1 MTTLK
6 PLLARNRS
14 WALQKCQHDPDY
26 FEKWVDGQRPHSL
39 WIGCSDSRVPAEVL
53 TGSQPG
59 ELFVHRNIANMLDPA
74 DDNVMSVLQYA
85 LHYLEVER
93 VVLCGHYG
101 CGGVQAALSLPTL
114 PLAQE
119 SSALARR
126 IGQLRHTLHHEIAQ
140 IADGCGAAASPG
152 ASTSASADAERSR
165 HALDA
170 LVEAAQPAR
179 LRLRSGFRPF
189 NHPRRTPLTAGARP
203 MNTLRQDSL
212 AGIVVFLVALPLCLG
227 IAQASGLPPFV
238 GLLTGIIGGLVVTAL
253 SPSRFAVSGPA
264 AGLVTIVVA
273 AIESLGSFS
282 VFLMALVLAG
292 VLQLLFGILRAG
304 RFISLVPASVIKGM
318 LAAIGILLI
327 MQQIPVAL
335 GTAEET
341 GLADVVQGNAA
352 FSLSAIAVAAGGLLV
367 LWLWGSPLIR
377 RVKSLRWIPGPLIA
391 VLLGCVTTLLLTHFA
406 PQQLAALPRIT
417 LPAFGSLGDLL
428 GELESPAWSAWR
440 NPSVWVVAVTLALVA
455 SLETLLSQEALKKLR
470 PQNPPPSPNREMVAQ
485 GVGNLLSGVLGAM
498 PITAV
503 IVRSSVNVSNGAQ
516 SKLSIFIHGVLLL
529 ICGLWFSGLLTLIPL
544 ASLAAVLLYTGYKL
558 ATPRLFIEQF
568 RQGAAQYV
576 PFLATI
582 GGIIAFGMLA
592 GIGIGLATQMAFSL
606 WRSHR
611 HSLQLARY
619 DDHYVLRIQQNL
631 TFMHNPHLRRGIPCS
646 TLSGLSRQPQGN
658 EHEHH

>member
-1 MTTLK
+1 
-6 PLLARNRS
+6 
-14 WALQKCQHDPDY
+14 
-26 FEKWVDGQRPHSL
+26 
-39 WIGCSDSRVPAEVL
+39 
-53 TGSQPG
+53 
-59 ELFVHRNIANMLDPA
+59 
-74 DDNVMSVLQYA
+74 
-85 LHYLEVER
+85 
-93 VVLCGHYG
+93 
-101 CGGVQAALSLPTL
+101 
-114 PLAQE
+114 
-119 SSALARR
+119 
-126 IGQLRHTLHHEIAQ
+126 
-140 IADGCGAAASPG
+140 
-152 ASTSASADAERSR
+152 
-165 HALDA
+165 
-170 LVEAAQPAR
+170 
-179 LRLRSGFRPF
+179 
-189 NHPRRTPLTAGARP
+189 

-238 GLLTGIIGGLVVTAL
+238 GLLTGIIGGLVV
-253 SPSRFAVSGPA
+253 AVSGPA

-282 VFLMALVLAG
+282 LFLMALALAG

-327 MQQIPVAL
+327 IQQIPVAL
-335 GTAEET
+335 GSAEET
-341 GLADVVQGNAA
+341 GLVDIVKGNAT
-352 FSLSAIAVAAGGLLV
+352 FSVTAIAVAAGGLLV

-582 GGIIAFGMLA
+582 GGIIACGMLA

-631 TFMHNPHLRRGIPCS
+631 TFMHNPHLLALLAKIPEKSVVIVEHDSVGYLDPDVRAVLDDFAENAPQRGIRLNHWP
-646 TLSGLSRQPQGN
+646 LASR
-658 EHEHH
+658 

>member
-1 MTTLK
+1 
-6 PLLARNRS
+6 
-14 WALQKCQHDPDY
+14 
-26 FEKWVDGQRPHSL
+26 
-39 WIGCSDSRVPAEVL
+39 
-53 TGSQPG
+53 
-59 ELFVHRNIANMLDPA
+59 
-74 DDNVMSVLQYA
+74 
-85 LHYLEVER
+85 
-93 VVLCGHYG
+93 
-101 CGGVQAALSLPTL
+101 
-114 PLAQE
+114 
-119 SSALARR
+119 
-126 IGQLRHTLHHEIAQ
+126 
-140 IADGCGAAASPG
+140 
-152 ASTSASADAERSR
+152 
-165 HALDA
+165 
-170 LVEAAQPAR
+170 
-179 LRLRSGFRPF
+179 
-189 NHPRRTPLTAGARP
+189 
-203 MNTLRQDSL
+203 MNTFRQDSL

-273 AIESLGSFS
+273 AIRIPG
-282 VFLMALVLAG
+282 FLLPLPDGAG
-292 VLQLLFGILRAG
+292 AG
-304 RFISLVPASVIKGM
+304 RRAAAAVRDPARRALISLVPASVIKGM

-341 GLADVVQGNAA
+341 GLTEVVQGNAA
-352 FSLSAIAVAAGGLLV
+352 FSVTAIAVAAGGLLV

-428 GELESPAWSAWR
+428 GELESPAWNAWR

-631 TFMHNPHLRRGIPCS
+631 TFMHNPHLLALLAKIPEKSVVIVEHDSVGYLDPDVRAVLDDFAENAPQRGIRLNQWP
-646 TLSGLSRQPQGN
+646 LASR
-658 EHEHH
+658 

>member
-1 MTTLK
+1 
-6 PLLARNRS
+6 
-14 WALQKCQHDPDY
+14 
-26 FEKWVDGQRPHSL
+26 
-39 WIGCSDSRVPAEVL
+39 
-53 TGSQPG
+53 
-59 ELFVHRNIANMLDPA
+59 
-74 DDNVMSVLQYA
+74 
-85 LHYLEVER
+85 
-93 VVLCGHYG
+93 
-101 CGGVQAALSLPTL
+101 
-114 PLAQE
+114 
-119 SSALARR
+119 
-126 IGQLRHTLHHEIAQ
+126 
-140 IADGCGAAASPG
+140 
-152 ASTSASADAERSR
+152 
-165 HALDA
+165 
-170 LVEAAQPAR
+170 
-179 LRLRSGFRPF
+179 
-189 NHPRRTPLTAGARP
+189 

-352 FSLSAIAVAAGGLLV
+352 FSVTAIAVAAGGLLV

-455 SLETLLSQEALKKLR
+455 SLETCS
-470 PQNPPPSPNREMVAQ
+470 
-485 GVGNLLSGVLGAM
+485 
-498 PITAV
+498 
-503 IVRSSVNVSNGAQ
+503 
-516 SKLSIFIHGVLLL
+516 
-529 ICGLWFSGLLTLIPL
+529 
-544 ASLAAVLLYTGYKL
+544 
-558 ATPRLFIEQF
+558 
-568 RQGAAQYV
+568 
-576 PFLATI
+576 
-582 GGIIAFGMLA
+582 
-592 GIGIGLATQMAFSL
+592 
-606 WRSHR
+606 
-611 HSLQLARY
+611 AR
-619 DDHYVLRIQQNL
+619 
-631 TFMHNPHLRRGIPCS
+631 RR
-646 TLSGLSRQPQGN
+646 
-658 EHEHH
+658 

>member
-1 MTTLK
+1 
-6 PLLARNRS
+6 
-14 WALQKCQHDPDY
+14 
-26 FEKWVDGQRPHSL
+26 
-39 WIGCSDSRVPAEVL
+39 
-53 TGSQPG
+53 
-59 ELFVHRNIANMLDPA
+59 
-74 DDNVMSVLQYA
+74 
-85 LHYLEVER
+85 
-93 VVLCGHYG
+93 
-101 CGGVQAALSLPTL
+101 
-114 PLAQE
+114 
-119 SSALARR
+119 
-126 IGQLRHTLHHEIAQ
+126 
-140 IADGCGAAASPG
+140 
-152 ASTSASADAERSR
+152 
-165 HALDA
+165 
-170 LVEAAQPAR
+170 
-179 LRLRSGFRPF
+179 
-189 NHPRRTPLTAGARP
+189 

-282 VFLMALVLAG
+282 LFLMALVLAG
-292 VLQLLFGILRAG
+292 VLQLLFGIL
-304 RFISLVPASVIKGM
+304 
-318 LAAIGILLI
+318 LI

-335 GTAEET
+335 GSAEET
-341 GLADVVQGNAA
+341 GLVDIVKGNAT

-631 TFMHNPHLRRGIPCS
+631 TFMHNPHLLALLAKIPEKSVVIVEHDSVGYLDPDVRAVLDDFAENAPQRGIRLNQWP
-646 TLSGLSRQPQGN
+646 LASR
-658 EHEHH
+658 

>member
-1 MTTLK
+1 
-6 PLLARNRS
+6 
-14 WALQKCQHDPDY
+14 
-26 FEKWVDGQRPHSL
+26 
-39 WIGCSDSRVPAEVL
+39 
-53 TGSQPG
+53 
-59 ELFVHRNIANMLDPA
+59 
-74 DDNVMSVLQYA
+74 
-85 LHYLEVER
+85 
-93 VVLCGHYG
+93 
-101 CGGVQAALSLPTL
+101 
-114 PLAQE
+114 
-119 SSALARR
+119 
-126 IGQLRHTLHHEIAQ
+126 
-140 IADGCGAAASPG
+140 
-152 ASTSASADAERSR
+152 
-165 HALDA
+165 
-170 LVEAAQPAR
+170 
-179 LRLRSGFRPF
+179 
-189 NHPRRTPLTAGARP
+189 

-282 VFLMALVLAG
+282 LFLMALALAG

-327 MQQIPVAL
+327 IQQIPVAL
-335 GTAEET
+335 G
-341 GLADVVQGNAA
+341 
-352 FSLSAIAVAAGGLLV
+352 S
-367 LWLWGSPLIR
+367 
-377 RVKSLRWIPGPLIA
+377 
-391 VLLGCVTTLLLTHFA
+391 VTTLLLTHFA

-582 GGIIAFGMLA
+582 GGIIACGMLA

-631 TFMHNPHLRRGIPCS
+631 TFMHNPHLLALLAKIPEKSVVIVEHDSVGYLDPDVRAVLDDFAENAPQRGIRLNQWP
-646 TLSGLSRQPQGN
+646 LASR
-658 EHEHH
+658 

>member
-1 MTTLK
+1 
-6 PLLARNRS
+6 
-14 WALQKCQHDPDY
+14 
-26 FEKWVDGQRPHSL
+26 
-39 WIGCSDSRVPAEVL
+39 
-53 TGSQPG
+53 
-59 ELFVHRNIANMLDPA
+59 
-74 DDNVMSVLQYA
+74 
-85 LHYLEVER
+85 
-93 VVLCGHYG
+93 
-101 CGGVQAALSLPTL
+101 
-114 PLAQE
+114 
-119 SSALARR
+119 
-126 IGQLRHTLHHEIAQ
+126 
-140 IADGCGAAASPG
+140 
-152 ASTSASADAERSR
+152 
-165 HALDA
+165 
-170 LVEAAQPAR
+170 
-179 LRLRSGFRPF
+179 
-189 NHPRRTPLTAGARP
+189 

-282 VFLMALVLAG
+282 LFLMALVLAG

-335 GTAEET
+335 GSAEET
-341 GLADVVQGNAA
+341 GLVDIVKGNAT

-406 PQQLAALPRIT
+406 PQQLAA
-417 LPAFGSLGDLL
+417 DLL

-631 TFMHNPHLRRGIPCS
+631 TFMHNPHLLALLAKIPEKSVVIVEHDSVGYLDPDVRAVLDDFAENAPQRGIRLNQWP
-646 TLSGLSRQPQGN
+646 LASR
-658 EHEHH
+658 

>member
-1 MTTLK
+1 
-6 PLLARNRS
+6 
-14 WALQKCQHDPDY
+14 
-26 FEKWVDGQRPHSL
+26 
-39 WIGCSDSRVPAEVL
+39 
-53 TGSQPG
+53 
-59 ELFVHRNIANMLDPA
+59 
-74 DDNVMSVLQYA
+74 
-85 LHYLEVER
+85 
-93 VVLCGHYG
+93 
-101 CGGVQAALSLPTL
+101 
-114 PLAQE
+114 
-119 SSALARR
+119 
-126 IGQLRHTLHHEIAQ
+126 
-140 IADGCGAAASPG
+140 
-152 ASTSASADAERSR
+152 
-165 HALDA
+165 
-170 LVEAAQPAR
+170 
-179 LRLRSGFRPF
+179 
-189 NHPRRTPLTAGARP
+189 
-203 MNTLRQDSL
+203 MNTFRQDSL

-341 GLADVVQGNAA
+341 GLAEVVQGNAA
-352 FSLSAIAVAAGGLLV
+352 FSVTAIAVAAGGLLV

-377 RVKSLRWIPGPLIA
+377 RVKSLRWLPGPLIA

-576 PFLATI
+576 PFLA
-582 GGIIAFGMLA
+582 IAFGMLA

-631 TFMHNPHLRRGIPCS
+631 TFMHNPHLLALLAKIPEKSVVIVEHDSVGYLDPDVQAVLDDFAENAPQRGIQLNQWP
-646 TLSGLSRQPQGN
+646 LASR
-658 EHEHH
+658 

>member
-1 MTTLK
+1 
-6 PLLARNRS
+6 
-14 WALQKCQHDPDY
+14 
-26 FEKWVDGQRPHSL
+26 
-39 WIGCSDSRVPAEVL
+39 
-53 TGSQPG
+53 
-59 ELFVHRNIANMLDPA
+59 
-74 DDNVMSVLQYA
+74 
-85 LHYLEVER
+85 
-93 VVLCGHYG
+93 
-101 CGGVQAALSLPTL
+101 
-114 PLAQE
+114 
-119 SSALARR
+119 
-126 IGQLRHTLHHEIAQ
+126 
-140 IADGCGAAASPG
+140 
-152 ASTSASADAERSR
+152 
-165 HALDA
+165 
-170 LVEAAQPAR
+170 
-179 LRLRSGFRPF
+179 
-189 NHPRRTPLTAGARP
+189 
-203 MNTLRQDSL
+203 MNTFRQDSL

-282 VFLMALVLAG
+282 LFLMALVLAG

-335 GTAEET
+335 GSAEET
-341 GLADVVQGNAA
+341 GLVDIVKGNAT

-377 RVKSLRWIPGPLIA
+377 QVKSLRWIPGPLIA

-516 SKLSIFIHGVLLL
+516 SKLSIFIHGVLL

-568 RQGAAQYV
+568 RHGAAQYV

-582 GGIIAFGMLA
+582 GGIIACGMLA

-631 TFMHNPHLRRGIPCS
+631 TFMHNPHLLALLAKIPEKSVVIVEHDSVGYLDPDVRAVLDDFAENAPQRGIRLNQWP
-646 TLSGLSRQPQGN
+646 LASR
-658 EHEHH
+658 